1 MMGHLPSQAGG
12 NLPMR
17 DHATLICWIVIIAL
31 ALWYWHYVK
40 SSNAK
45 WQAEF
50 DARQKAAQA
59 DIERM
64 EHDRKNGSK
73 DGVCGPADGVNCNS
87 TVGPPSAPNATAP

>member
-73 DGVCGPADGVNCNS
+73 NGVCGPADGVNCNS